1 MVQAIPDLNRPA
13 FAAVISHNPV
23 SKCCIVSK
31 QALNVLS
38 YLSVRYMSDKS
49 EGNTYPQWID
59 VVYS

>member
-13 FAAVISHNPV
+13 FAAVVSHNPV

-38 YLSVRYMSDKS
+38 YLSVRYM
-49 EGNTYPQWID
+49 Y
-59 VVYS
+59 V